1 MEKIIYWTYSELN
14 SKYAIPGPFENLG
27 EWMKKIGDSVTV
39 QCFNDYWLTTK
50 TDDSATVGK
59 AWSERINEIRAY
71 CQLIEPMVEM
81 RLNAAKNAVAA
92 SVKTQTKFNDTP
104 DTVGDY
110 TTDEHTST
118 ITTAEQTGQLS
129 SGEQADLSGLY
140 GIMQSVAS
148 DIKRKFIIQEGS
160 LEDE

>member
-1 MEKIIYWTYSELN
+1 MKKMIYWTYSELN
-14 SKYAIPGPFENLG
+14 SKYAIPGPFVNMG

-39 QCFNDYWLTTK
+39 QCFNDYWLTTE
-50 TDDSATVGK
+50 TDDGAIVGK

-110 TTDEHTST
+110 TVDEHTST
-118 ITTAEQTGQLS
+118 ISTSEQTAKLS

-148 DIKRKFIIQEGS
+148 DIKRKFIIQEDS

>member
-1 MEKIIYWTYSELN
+1 MEMVIYWTYNELN
-14 SKYAIPGPFENLG
+14 DKFRFPGPFENLG
-27 EWMKKIGDSVTV
+27 EWMKKIGDSVTT
-39 QCFNDYWLTTK
+39 QCYNDYWLTTK
-50 TDDSATVGK
+50 TEDGAVVGR
-59 AWSERINEIRAY
+59 AWSERINEIKAY

-92 SVKTQTKFNDTP
+92 SIKTQTKFNDTP

-110 TTDEHTST
+110 TVDEHTST
-118 ITTAEQTGQLS
+118 ITTAEQTGKLS

-148 DIKRKFIIQEGS
+148 DIKRKFIIKEGS

>member
-1 MEKIIYWTYSELN
+1 MDKVIYWTYSELN
-14 SKYAIPGPFENLG
+14 SKFSIPGPFENLG
-27 EWMKKIGDSVTV
+27 EWMKKIGDSVTT
-39 QCFNDYWLTTK
+39 QCYNDYWLTTK
-50 TDDSATVGK
+50 TDDNAAVGK
-59 AWSERINEIRAY
+59 AWSERINEIKAY

-81 RLNAAKNAVAA
+81 RLSAAKNAAAA

-110 TTDEHTST
+110 AVDEHTST
-118 ITTAEQTGQLS
+118 ITTAEQTGKLS
-129 SGEQADLSGLY
+129 SGEQADLAGLY

-160 LEDE
+160 LENE

>member
-1 MEKIIYWTYSELN
+1 MDKVIYWTYNELH
-14 SKYAIPGPFENLG
+14 SKFSIPGPFENLG
-27 EWMKKIGDSVTV
+27 EWMKKIGDSITT
-39 QCFNDYWLTTK
+39 QCYNDYWLTTK
-50 TDDSATVGK
+50 TDDSAAVGK

-81 RLNAAKNAVAA
+81 RLSAAKSAAAA
-92 SVKTQTKFNDTP
+92 SITTKTKFNDTP

-110 TTDEHTST
+110 AVDEHTST
-118 ITTAEQTGQLS
+118 ITTAEQTGELS
-129 SGEQADLSGLY
+129 SGEQADLAGLY

-160 LEDE
+160 LENE

>member
-1 MEKIIYWTYSELN
+1 MEMVIYWTYNELN
-14 SKYAIPGPFENLG
+14 DKFRIPGPFENLG
-27 EWMKKIGDSVTV
+27 EWMKKIGDSVTT
-39 QCFNDYWLTTK
+39 QCYNDYWLTTK
-50 TDDSATVGK
+50 TEDNAVVGK

-92 SVKTQTKFNDTP
+92 SIKTQTKFNDTP

-110 TTDEHTST
+110 TVDEHTST
-118 ITTAEQTGQLS
+118 ITTAEQTGKLS

-148 DIKRKFIIQEGS
+148 DIKRKFIIQEES

>member
-1 MEKIIYWTYSELN
+1 MIYWTYSELN
-14 SKYAIPGPFENLG
+14 EKFHLPGPFANMG
-27 EWMKKIGDSVTV
+27 EWMKKIGDSVTT
-39 QCFNDYWLTTK
+39 QCYNDYWLVTN
-50 TDDSATVGK
+50 TDDNAAVGR

-71 CQLIEPMVEM
+71 CELIEPMVEA

-92 SVKTQTKFNDTP
+92 SVTTQTKFNDTP

-118 ITTAEQTGQLS
+118 ISTAEQTAKLS
-129 SGEQADLSGLY
+129 SGEQADLAGLY

-148 DIKRKFIIQEGS
+148 DIKRKFIIPE
-160 LEDE
+160 EFI

>member
-1 MEKIIYWTYSELN
+1 MDKVIYWTYSELN
-14 SKYAIPGPFENLG
+14 SKFSIPGPFENLG
-27 EWMKKIGDSVTV
+27 EWMKKIGDSVTT
-39 QCFNDYWLTTK
+39 QCYNDYWLTTK
-50 TDDSATVGK
+50 TDDGAAVGK

-110 TTDEHTST
+110 TVDEHTST
-118 ITTAEQTGQLS
+118 ITTAEQTGKLS
-129 SGEQADLSGLY
+129 SGEQAALSGLY

>member
-1 MEKIIYWTYSELN
+1 MKAMIYWTYKELSEA
-14 SKYAIPGPFENLG
+14 YGIPAVFDGMG
-27 EWMKKIGDSVTV
+27 EWMKKIGRSVIA
-39 QCFNDYWLTTK
+39 QCKNDYWLETE
-50 TDDSATVGK
+50 TDSTQAVQI
-59 AWSERINEIRAY
+59 AWSDKMDEIRAY

-110 TTDEHTST
+110 AADEHTST
-118 ITTAEQTGQLS
+118 ITTAEQTGELS
-129 SGEQADLSGLY
+129 SGEQADLAGLY

-148 DIKRKFIIQEGS
+148 DIKRKFIVREGS

>member
-71 CQLIEPMVEM
+71 SKLIEPMVEM
-81 RLNAAKNAVAA
+81 RLNAAKTAVAA

-110 TTDEHTST
+110 TVDEHTST
-118 ITTAEQTGQLS
+118 ITTAEQTGKLS
-129 SGEQADLSGLY
+129 SGEQADLAGLY

>member
-71 CQLIEPMVEM
+71 CKLIEPMVEM
-81 RLNAAKNAVAA
+81 RLNAAKNAVSA
-92 SVKTQTKFNDTP
+92 SITTKTKFNDTP

-118 ITTAEQTGQLS
+118 ITTAEQTGKLS
-129 SGEQADLSGLY
+129 SGEQADLAGLY

>member
-27 EWMKKIGDSVTV
+27 EWMKKIGDSVTT

-81 RLNAAKNAVAA
+81 RLNAAKNAVSA
-92 SVKTQTKFNDTP
+92 SITTKTKFNDTP

-118 ITTAEQTGQLS
+118 ITTAEQTGKLS
-129 SGEQADLSGLY
+129 SGEQADLAGLY

>member
-1 MEKIIYWTYSELN
+1 MEKMIYWTYSELN

-27 EWMKKIGDSVTV
+27 EWMKKIGDSVTT

-50 TDDSATVGK
+50 TEDGAVVGK

-71 CQLIEPMVEM
+71 CRLIEPMVEM

-110 TTDEHTST
+110 TVDEHTST
-118 ITTAEQTGQLS
+118 ITTAEQTGKLS